1 MQNLEQSLLF
11 YRQVIG
17 LETLRRFNGMAE
29 LGVSGRTLLELHE
42 NPQARRPRGVSGLY
56 HFAILTPDRPA
67 LGAALGRLVQT
78 QTPLQGFADHGVS
91 EAIYLP
97 DNEGNGIEIYRD
109 RPREEWPW
117 QDGRLAM
124 VSDPLDAQ
132 GVLEAG
138 AERSALD
145 GLLAE
150 GTLIGH
156 MHLHV
161 GDLDQAESFYRDVL
175 GFDLM
180 QHFGSS
186 AAFLS
191 AGGYHHHLGL
201 NIWAG
206 RGIPPAPPD
215 AAGLKWYQ
223 VLLPD
228 EASLQSALT
237 RLAES
242 GAPAQAHPQGW
253 LRRDPAGN
261 GVLLTVEN

>member
-1 MQNLEQSLLF
+1 
-11 YRQVIG
+11 
-17 LETLRRFNGMAE
+17 
-29 LGVSGRTLLELHE
+29 
-42 NPQARRPRGVSGLY
+42 
-56 HFAILTPDRPA
+56 
-67 LGAALGRLVQT
+67 
-78 QTPLQGFADHGVS
+78 
-91 EAIYLP
+91 
-97 DNEGNGIEIYRD
+97 
-109 RPREEWPW
+109 
-117 QDGRLAM
+117 M

-138 AERSALD
+138 AGRPAPD

-150 GTLIGH
+150 GTVIGH

-161 GDLDQAESFYRDVL
+161 GDLAQAEGFYREVL

-180 QHFGSS
+180 QYFGNS

-228 EASLQSALT
+228 QASLQAALG
-237 RLAES
+237 RLEEAGKAAEEN
-242 GAPAQAHPQGW
+242 AQGW
-253 LRRDPAGN
+253 LGRDPAGN
-261 GVLLTVEN
+261 GVLLTVES

>member
-1 MQNLEQSLLF
+1 MQNLEQSVLF
-11 YRQVIG
+11 YRRVIG
-17 LETLRRFNGMAE
+17 FDVRERQNGTVE
-29 LGVSGRTLLELHE
+29 FGTFSTTLLELHE
-42 NPQARRPRGVSGLY
+42 NPQARRVRGVSGLY
-56 HFAILTPDRPA
+56 HFAILAPDRPA
-67 LGAALGRLVQT
+67 LGAALGRLVQV

-138 AERSALD
+138 AQRPAPD
-145 GLLAE
+145 GLLPE
-150 GTLIGH
+150 GTVIGH

-161 GDLDQAESFYRDVL
+161 GDLDQAEGFYRDVL

-180 QHFGSS
+180 QHFGNS

-228 EASLQSALT
+228 EASLQAALG
-237 RLAES
+237 RLEEA
-242 GAPAQAHPQGW
+242 GAPAQEHAQGW
-253 LRRDPAGN
+253 LGRDPAGN
-261 GVLLTVEN
+261 GVLLTVKN

>member
-11 YRQVIG
+11 YRRVIG
-17 LETLRRFNGMAE
+17 LETLQRINGTAE
-29 LGVSGRTLLELHE
+29 LGTAERTLLELHE
-42 NPQARRPRGVSGLY
+42 NPQARRVSGVSGLY

-109 RPREEWPW
+109 RPRAEWHW

-138 AERSALD
+138 AERPALD
-145 GLLAE
+145 GLLPE
-150 GTLIGH
+150 GTVIGH

-161 GDLDQAESFYRDVL
+161 GDLAQAEGFYRDVL

-180 QHFGSS
+180 QHFGGS

-206 RGIPPAPPD
+206 RGSPPAPPD
-215 AAGLKWYQ
+215 AAGLLWYQ

-228 EASLQSALT
+228 EASLDAALR
-237 RLAES
+237 RLEEA
-242 GAPAQAHPQGW
+242 GMAAQKHPQGW
-253 LRRDPAGN
+253 LTRDPAGN
-261 GVLLTVEN
+261 GVLLTVEG